1 MGDNLVAADENGSVL
16 AMTEPQV
23 WTLIGVF
30 AAVMFGMITI
40 VSTLF
45 VNVVRSEIRGLDA
58 KLTTRMDNL
67 DRDIQSLM
75 RHTSGIDRE

>member
-58 KLTTRMDNL
+58 TLTTRMDNL

-75 RHTSGIDRE
+75 RHTFGIDRE

>member
-30 AAVMFGMITI
+30 AAVMFGLITI

-75 RHTSGIDRE
+75 RHTFGIDRE

>member
-75 RHTSGIDRE
+75 RHTFGIDRE